1 MAKFKYRMQN
11 ILNIKLSMER
21 QARMQYA
28 AANMKLRE
36 EEEKLE
42 AFRQRKADYEAEAKR
57 LLAEKLDV
65 REIMFNNQAIMMAE
79 EDIKAQVIQV
89 HTAQLNVER
98 AREKMTQV
106 MQERKTHE
114 LLKEKAFEQ
123 FLQELKQQE
132 SKEIDELTSYT
143 YGQRIVENEEKD
155 QAI

>member
-65 REIMFNNQAIMMAE
+65 REIMFNNQAIMMSE

-143 YGQRIVENEEKD
+143 YGQRIAENEEKD

>member
-11 ILNIKLSMER
+11 ILNIKVSMER

-42 AFRQRKADYEAEAKR
+42 SIRRKKADYEAEAKR
-57 LLAEKLDV
+57 LLSEKLDV
-65 REIMFNNQAIMMAE
+65 REIMFNNQAILMTE
-79 EDIKAQVIQV
+79 EEIKAQIIQV

-98 AREKMTQV
+98 AREKMTQI

-114 LLKEKAFEQ
+114 RLREKAFEQ
-123 FLQELKQQE
+123 FLMEIKQQE

-143 YGQRIVENEEKD
+143 YGQRIAENEEKD

>member
-11 ILNIKLSMER
+11 ILNIKLSMEQ

-42 AFRQRKADYEAEAKR
+42 ELRRKKADYEAEAKR

-65 REIMFNNQAIMMAE
+65 REIMFNNQAILMTE
-79 EDIKAQVIQV
+79 EDIKAQMIQV

-98 AREKMTQV
+98 AREKMTQI

-114 LLKEKAFEQ
+114 RLREKAFEQ
-123 FLQELKQQE
+123 FLQEIKQQE

-143 YGQRIVENEEKD
+143 YGQRIAENEEKD

>member
-36 EEEKLE
+36 EEEKLD

-65 REIMFNNQAIMMAE
+65 REIMFNNQAIMMSE

-143 YGQRIVENEEKD
+143 YGQRIAENEEKD

>member
-28 AANMKLRE
+28 AAIMKLRE

-79 EDIKAQVIQV
+79 EDIKAQILQV

-143 YGQRIVENEEKD
+143 YGQRIAENEEKD

>member
-42 AFRQRKADYEAEAKR
+42 AFRQRKADYEAVAKR

-143 YGQRIVENEEKD
+143 YGQRIAENEEKD

>member
-123 FLQELKQQE
+123 FLLELKQRE

-143 YGQRIVENEEKD
+143 YGQRIAENEEKD

>member
-143 YGQRIVENEEKD
+143 YGQRIAENEEKD

>member
-79 EDIKAQVIQV
+79 EDIKAQVVQV

-143 YGQRIVENEEKD
+143 YGQRIAENEEKD